1 MSTALIFRP
10 IYTPN
15 MARRARM
22 VSAAD
27 LLRTCR
33 AAAKLSLQGDAWSAE
48 DRADLSAHLV
58 GVVWQRAA
66 KHAPQ
71 GWHPPMRLPRAIGF
85 DYVPAN
91 LCGLDFLVK
100 RGANWRE
107 ARESERERDSIE
119 AAARAALEFSPAV
132 ETGETAELRGTP
144 YGARRTALEM
154 LRNAGLLSWS
164 GESPA
169 GPMWTLAYSA
179 ARAAAGLESD
189 AIATELELTP
199 AQYRQHLSRAA
210 KRVRYGNMPQWY
222 EALAVLAPD
231 ALQHAAPLEPSER
244 YRPDSFAPVECR
256 TDKRLQ
262 PRAKLAQWAAPRTVQ
277 LGSVKRRID
286 PLPHTTH
293 ARLAKATDMRRKR
306 ASAKSA
312 DERRASRLAAGLP
325 PAVQ

>member
-1 MSTALIFRP
+1 MSTALSFRP
-10 IYTPN
+10 IYTPD

-22 VSAAD
+22 VSASD

-33 AAAKLSLQGDAWSAE
+33 AAAKLSLQGDAWGPE

-58 GVVWQRAA
+58 GVVWSRAA
-66 KHAPQ
+66 VWAPE
-71 GWHPPMRLPRAIGF
+71 GWHVPMRLPRAIGA

-107 ARESERERDSIE
+107 AREAQRERDSIE
-119 AAARAALEFSPAV
+119 AAARAALEFAPAV

-144 YGARRTALEM
+144 YGARRSALEM

-169 GPMWTLAYSA
+169 GPVWTLAYSA

-189 AIATELELTP
+189 AIAVELELTP

-210 KRVRYGNMPQWY
+210 KRVRYGNVPMWHD
-222 EALAVLAPD
+222 ALAVLAP
-231 ALQHAAPLEPSER
+231 ATLQHAAPLEPSER
-244 YRPDSFAPVECR
+244 YRPDAAAEVSCR
-256 TDKRLQ
+256 TDKRLA
-262 PRAKLAQWAAPRTVQ
+262 PSRKLAQWAAPRTVL

-286 PLPHTTH
+286 PLPTTTH
-293 ARLAKATDMRRKR
+293 QRLAKASDMRRKR
-306 ASAKSA
+306 AAARTA
-312 DERRASRLAAGLP
+312 DERRAARLAAGLP
-325 PAVQ
+325 PTVR